1 MVILDYAVDYVVPFV
16 LVLSA
21 LVFVHELG
29 HYAIARRYGVR
40 VEVFSIGFGPELFGF
55 TDRFETRWKFSAI
68 PLGGY
73 VKMFGEAD
81 LAGETPAAPLS
92 LHEQKVSFQHKTC
105 GQRSAIVAAGPLA
118 NFAFALLLLGG
129 LFGIVGAPRPLAA
142 VGGVQDD
149 SAAAAAGMRQGDL
162 IVSIDGQAVKW
173 FDDVRTIVRDQPGTA
188 LAFTLSREGHEVVV
202 TATPTRSVSTDPDS
216 AGRETGVLGIRADL
230 AQVGYER
237 LPPLAAAWAAA
248 ERCYGL
254 TVQILQA
261 LWQIVSG
268 ARGADELGGP
278 LRIAQLSG
286 QMAENGVVNLVFF
299 MAALSINLG
308 LINFLPIPMLDG
320 GHLAFY
326 AVEAIRGRPV
336 DKRVQ
341 EYGFRFGLIFVLLL
355 MIFATWND
363 LLSLNVFGFVE

>member
-1 MVILDYAVDYVVPFV
+1 MVILDYAADYVIPFI
-16 LVLSA
+16 LVLSV

-55 TDRFETRWKFSAI
+55 TDRFETRWKFSAV

-81 LAGETPAAPLS
+81 LSGEMPSVPLS
-92 LHEQKVSFQHKTC
+92 PHERSVSFQHKSC
-105 GQRSAIVAAGPLA
+105 GQRAAIVAAGPLA
-118 NFAFALLLLGG
+118 NFAFALVLLGA
-129 LFGIVGAPRPLAA
+129 LFGIVGAPRPLAV
-142 VGGVQDD
+142 VGGVQDG
-149 SAAAAAGMRQGDL
+149 SAAAAAGLLVGDR
-162 IVSIDGQAVKW
+162 IVSIDGQLVTW
-173 FDDVRTIVRDQPGTA
+173 FDDVRSIVRDRPGA
-188 LAFTLSREGHEVVV
+188 TLEFAVSRDGQDVVV
-202 TATPTRSVSTDPDS
+202 TATPTRAVSTDPDS
-216 AGRETGVLGIRADL
+216 AGQETGLLGIRADL

-237 LPPLAAAWAAA
+237 LPPLTAALAAA

-261 LWQIVSG
+261 LWQIVTG

-299 MAALSINLG
+299 MAALSVNLG

-341 EYGFRFGLIFVLLL
+341 EYGFRFGMIFVLLL